1 MQSPEPEFE
10 RDLDARLR
18 QVPLPAHLVARLRRA
33 ALVDDAGLDAAL
45 CYVAVPAGLEERL
58 RRAVI
63 VDDEGLD
70 AVLGEVPVPEGL
82 TDRLR
87 RLVFATDDGLDEA
100 IRDVPFPRA
109 FLGRWQRPSK
119 SWTRLA
125 RLTKWATAAS
135 LMIVIGLS
143 YFGAMLALLVAT
155 YPLSEVSRSRLV
167 SSAPIE
173 VRQAHE
179 PAEPDFDPVTIA
191 PDGSPADDGYWEGE
205 AVPLPEVRLVEGQSP
220 RPAAI
225 DELNS
230 LFAADVR
237 NNLFLDAN
245 AFDPRWGVLTAHTL
259 YDDQLRLEK
268 VPGPI
273 RRGIDLPLVPGADKL
288 FLIRHGVHP
297 FVYPAAHPQLQVSR
311 VPLAVDASSYEL
323 TRRHLEDDE
332 LPPAD
337 AVRAED
343 FLAAVDY
350 DFPPPKRG
358 VLGVTTAAGV
368 SPFGAKGVSL
378 LQIGVQAR
386 ELADHKHSP
395 THLVLAIDVSASM
408 RWGGRLEMIRRA
420 LGYVV
425 GRLGPEDLISL
436 VAFSEDAQVLLEE
449 GGPEEADQLLCAID
463 LLSVRHATNVGA
475 GLRQAYAVARSAESF
490 GKSATRVV
498 LVTDGLAVLGRETTD
513 PIERC
518 LAEAAGRKKAGEK
531 IGLEVINL
539 CQEADPDGQ
548 SEQDGQLASFARSG
562 GGKVHR
568 AANADQIRLALLE
581 VINGR
586 SELVATDARLTV
598 TFNPKVVVMYRLL
611 GHEAKAMAGLMPPR
625 TEADFHAGQSAAAL
639 YEVVLK
645 EGSSGDEIA
654 TAELSWQIPGG
665 SDVDR
670 RTNRRKVR
678 RGQFAASFVQSP
690 LSLQQAALVA
700 QTAEVLRKSPFA
712 RVPRGEHRLSGVLE
726 LASVADTRLYERP
739 TFVEF
744 ISVVEQADAA
754 KPYRSGGR
762 R

>member
-18 QVPLPAHLVARLRRA
+18 QVPLPAHLVARLRRT

-58 RRAVI
+58 RRVVI

-87 RLVFATDDGLDEA
+87 RSVFATDDGLDEA
-100 IRDVPFPRA
+100 IRDVPVPHGL
-109 FLGRWQRPSK
+109 LGRWQRPSK

-155 YPLSEVSRSRLV
+155 YPLSEVSRSRLA

-173 VRQAHE
+173 VRPARE
-179 PAEPDFDPVTIA
+179 PVEPDFDAVVIA
-191 PDGSPADDGYWEGE
+191 SHGSPADDGYWEGE
-205 AVPLPEVRLVEGQSP
+205 VVPLPELRLVESQSR
-220 RPAAI
+220 RPSAI
-225 DELNS
+225 DEVNS
-230 LFAADVR
+230 LFVPEARDT
-237 NNLFLDAN
+237 LFLDA
-245 AFDPRWGVLTAHTL
+245 RWGVLTAETL

-268 VPGPI
+268 VPGLI
-273 RRGIDLPLVPGADKL
+273 RRGIDLPLVPGANKP

-297 FVYPAAHPQLQVSR
+297 FVYPAAHPQLRVSQ

-337 AVRAED
+337 AVRTED

-350 DFPPPKRG
+350 GFPPPKRG
-358 VLGVTTAAGV
+358 ALGVTTAAGV
-368 SPFGAKGVSL
+368 SPFGTKGVSL

-386 ELADHKHSP
+386 ELANHKHTP
-395 THLVLAIDVSASM
+395 AHLVLAIDVSASM

-425 GRLGPEDLISL
+425 GRLEPEDRISL

-449 GGPEEADQLLCAID
+449 GGPDEADQLLCAID

-475 GLRQAYAVARSAESF
+475 GLRQAYAVARGAESF

-513 PIERC
+513 PIECC
-518 LAEAAGRKKAGEK
+518 LAEAAGRKKASEK
-531 IGLEVINL
+531 IRLEVIDL
-539 CQEADPDGQ
+539 CQEAE
-548 SEQDGQLASFARSG
+548 SDGQLASFARSG
-562 GGKVHR
+562 GGKLHR
-568 AANADQIRLALLE
+568 ATNADQIRWALLE
-581 VINGR
+581 VINGK
-586 SELVATDARLTV
+586 SQLVATDARLTV
-598 TFNPKVVVMYRLL
+598 TFNPKLVVMYRLL

-625 TEADFHAGQSAAAL
+625 TEADFHAGQSASAL

-645 EGSSGDEIA
+645 EGSGGDEIA

-665 SDVDR
+665 SEVDR
-670 RTNRRKVR
+670 RTHRRKVR

-712 RVPRGEHRLSGVLE
+712 RVPRGERRLSGVLE